1 MSIVNFVIIN
11 NVLVSIEPFLQYYEK
26 IFFNTR
32 HYIEKYIRKTYNAI
46 IRMLNQ
52 AFINY
57 QKSLIQVENSFSGL
71 KYIDTA
77 ICLSQY

>member
-1 MSIVNFVIIN
+1 MSDYMTKKIKSKI
-11 NVLVSIEPFLQYYEK
+11 YYEK

-52 AFINY
+52 AF
-57 QKSLIQVENSFSGL
+57 
-71 KYIDTA
+71 
-77 ICLSQY
+77 